1 MDIVAVIA
9 ENKIREAMEK
19 GEFDNLPGKGKPLQ
33 LEDLSG
39 VPEELRASYLILK
52 NAGVLPPELELHRE
66 IMSLKKLID
75 FCYQEEERQDLT
87 RKLNEKILR
96 FNLLM
101 ERRGMKAAVNFYK
114 EKIYRKLGRGYTP

>member
-1 MDIVAVIA
+1 MDIVAIIA
-9 ENKIREAMEK
+9 ENKIREAMER
-19 GEFDNLPGKGKPLQ
+19 GEFDNLPGRGRPLQ
-33 LEDLSG
+33 LDDLSG

-66 IMSLKKLID
+66 IMSLKQLVD
-75 FCYQEEERQDLT
+75 LCYQEEEKQQLT

-101 ERRGMKAAVNFYK
+101 ERRGTNAAVRYYR
-114 EKIYRKLGRGYTP
+114 EKIYRKLGRGF

>member
-66 IMSLKKLID
+66 ILSLKKLID

-101 ERRGMKAAVNFYK
+101 ERRGMNAAVNFYQ